1 MADNIA
7 HPNCFWQLR
16 KHASLNESGDLFILL
31 LFARRYTPLQKYTG
45 YLYNLLYLK
54 VMRKKL
60 TEKFQP
66 KGCVTELDFG
76 YNSKMEVYELE
87 FGYTIGEMQ
96 EDNI

>member
-1 MADNIA
+1 V
-7 HPNCFWQLR
+7 
-16 KHASLNESGDLFILL
+16 SLNESGDLLILL

-54 VMRKKL
+54 VRRKKL
-60 TEKFQP
+60 TEKFQL

-76 YNSKMEVYELE
+76 YNSKMEVIYEIE
-87 FGYTIGEMQ
+87 FEYTTLGEMP